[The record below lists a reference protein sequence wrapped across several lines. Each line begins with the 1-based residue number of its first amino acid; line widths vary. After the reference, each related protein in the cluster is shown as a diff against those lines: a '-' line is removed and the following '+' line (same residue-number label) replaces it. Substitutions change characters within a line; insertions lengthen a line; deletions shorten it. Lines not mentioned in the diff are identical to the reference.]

1 MILQHISCG
10 VEMCKQA
17 VILMIAKFLMFG
29 NPCYF
34 NLLLLFPATSLG
46 LRIGFI
52 CEAVDWFHL
61 AWVRS
66 TAGLVYTE

>member
-1 MILQHISCG
+1 MILQHISRD

-17 VILMIAKFLMFG
+17 VILITAKFLMFG
-29 NPCYF
+29 NSCYI
-34 NLLLLFPATSLG
+34 NLLRLFPATSLG

-61 AWVRS
+61 A
-66 TAGLVYTE
+66 